1 MCKHIEEPQQVHQVN
16 TQLTFEELRDAAEKL
31 GYTLVKKKTY
41 VPLKPC
47 PICGKKH
54 TAVWYTMAEPRGQFR
69 KCENCDFRS
78 KVVEKKSN
86 LNQAWN
92 DAVDEYFKENN
103 DVK

>member
-1 MCKHIEEPQQVHQVN
+1 MCKHIEEPQQVHQVS

-54 TAVWYTMAEPRGQFR
+54 TAVWYTMSEPRGQFR

-78 KVVEKKSN
+78 NVVEKKSD

-92 DAVDEYFKENN
+92 DAVDEYFKE
-103 DVK
+103 KK